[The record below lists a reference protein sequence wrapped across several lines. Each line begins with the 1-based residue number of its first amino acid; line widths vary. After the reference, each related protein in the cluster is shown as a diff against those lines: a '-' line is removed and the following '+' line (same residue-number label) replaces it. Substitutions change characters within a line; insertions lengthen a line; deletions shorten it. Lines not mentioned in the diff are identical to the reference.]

1 MISLGDNSENETE
14 ADTITNAT
22 KNIQYYIDNIADADY
37 LETDTLNGIL
47 ISALLSINYSLDCL
61 YGKLNI
67 IATVFQDCLAGNGDM
82 ESIYADA
89 KELEKKKV
97 EDECITNGYFT
108 YEDIV
113 NVTAEAMILYNAST
127 ICIRNNPLKLLLV
140 CGDWYD
146 DVDNTTIASTHN
158 ITEDDVNYFIAL
170 CEPADIT
177 DNIAESICSKKADDE
192 TGDEVS
198 ATYFK
203 FNTTQILAA
212 YDECNLTTSQQ
223 ENVCNMKNDGYSYV
237 NLITKY
243 SLYRAD
249 HVGGIYNNCA
259 LAVEIT
265 PADGTTMCNYQT
277 YGFAFDGPFAS
288 LWEPL
293 IAKYGMDTVEAYLA
307 NNCTDA
313 AGDTVSKKDHKTS
326 FDYHENHREPTFT
339 NSAGDTMSKKD
350 QKTSSVEIIPAD
362 GRVTCIYQAYGF
374 GFDGPLAPLWGP
386 LIDKYGMEAI
396 KAYLAN
402 NCTDAA
408 GDTMSKKDHKT
419 SFDYHENHREPALN
433 KLQDSNR

>member
-1 MISLGDNSENETE
+1 MTSKDFIALITEVISLGDNSENETE

-67 IATVFQDCLAGNGDM
+67 IAAVFQDCLAGNGDM

-127 ICIRNNPLKLLLV
+127 ICIRNNPLKQLLV

-146 DVDNTTIASTHN
+146 DVDNATIASTHN

-177 DNIAESICSKKADDE
+177 DNIAESICSKKANDE
-192 TGDEVS
+192 TGEEVS

-203 FNTTQILAA
+203 FNTTQILEA

-223 ENVCNMKNDGYSYV
+223 ENVCNMKNDGYSYDDV
-237 NLITKY
+237 ITKY
-243 SLYRAD
+243 ILYRAD
-249 HVGGIYNNCA
+249 HVRGVYNNCA

-265 PADGTTMCNYQT
+265 PADATTMCNYQT
-277 YGFAFDGPFAS
+277 FGFDFETYAA
-288 LWEPL
+288 LWDPL
-293 IAKYGMDTVEAYLA
+293 IAKYGMEAIEEHLA
-307 NNCTDA
+307 NECAD
-313 AGDTVSKKDHKTS
+313 
-326 FDYHENHREPTFT
+326 
-339 NSAGDTMSKKD
+339 SAGDTMSKKD
-350 QKTSSVEIIPAD
+350 QKSSSVEITSLD
-362 GRVTCIYQAYGF
+362 GHIMCNYQVFGF
-374 GFDGPLAPLWGP
+374 GFDGPFAHLWEP
-386 LIDKYGMEAI
+386 LIDNYGMEAI
-396 KAYLAN
+396 EAYLAN
-402 NCTDAA
+402 NCADFA
-408 GDTMSKKDHKT
+408 GDTMSKKGHKT
-419 SFDYHENHREPALN
+419 SFDYYENHREPALT

>member
-1 MISLGDNSENETE
+1 MTSKDFIALITSVISLGDNSENETE

-22 KNIQYYIDNIADADY
+22 KKIQYYIDNIADADY

-67 IATVFQDCLAGNGDM
+67 IAFVFQDCLAGNGDM

-89 KELEKKKV
+89 KELEKEKV

-113 NVTAEAMILYNAST
+113 NVTAEAMIFYNSST
-127 ICIRNNPLKLLLV
+127 VCIRNNPLKRLLV

-146 DVDNTTIASTHN
+146 DIDNATIASTHN

-177 DNIAESICSKKADDE
+177 DSIAEAVCSKKANDE
-192 TGDEVS
+192 TAAKVS
-198 ATYFK
+198 AAYLK
-203 FNTTQILAA
+203 YDTTQILAA
-212 YDECNLTTSQQ
+212 YDECNLTNPQQ
-223 ENVCNMKNDGYSYV
+223 QNVCNMKNDRYSYDNV
-237 NLITKY
+237 ITKY
-243 SLYRAD
+243 NLYRAD

-265 PADGTTMCNYQT
+265 PADGSTACNYQT
-277 YGFAFDGPFAS
+277 LGVAFDGPFAHF
-288 LWEPL
+288 WDGL
-293 IAKYGMDTVEAYLA
+293 ISTYGKEAIEAYLA

-313 AGDTVSKKDHKTS
+313 AGD
-326 FDYHENHREPTFT
+326 
-339 NSAGDTMSKKD
+339 A
-350 QKTSSVEIIPAD
+350 
-362 GRVTCIYQAYGF
+362 
-374 GFDGPLAPLWGP
+374 
-386 LIDKYGMEAI
+386 
-396 KAYLAN
+396 
-402 NCTDAA
+402 
-408 GDTMSKKDHKT
+408 MSKKDHKT
-419 SFDYHENHREPALN
+419 SFDYHKNHREPVLT

>member
-1 MISLGDNSENETE
+1 MTSDDFIALITSVISLGDNSENETE

-22 KNIQYYIDNIADADY
+22 KKIQYYIDNIADADY

-67 IATVFQDCLAGNGDM
+67 IASVFQDCLAGNGDM

-89 KELEKKKV
+89 KDLEKKKV

-113 NVTAEAMILYNAST
+113 NVTAEAMMLYNVST
-127 ICIRNNPLKLLLV
+127 VCIRNNLLKKLLV

-146 DVDNTTIASTHN
+146 DVVNTTIASNHN

-177 DNIAESICSKKADDE
+177 DNIAESLCSKKANDE
-192 TGDEVS
+192 TGAEVS

-203 FNTTQILAA
+203 YNTIQILAA

-223 ENVCNMKNDGYSYV
+223 ENVCNMKNDGYGYDDV
-237 NLITKY
+237 VTRY

-277 YGFAFDGPFAS
+277 YNFAFNGTFAN

-293 IAKYGMDTVEAYLA
+293 ISKYGMVAIEAYLE
-307 NNCTDA
+307 NNCTAA
-313 AGDTVSKKDHKTS
+313 AGD
-326 FDYHENHREPTFT
+326 
-339 NSAGDTMSKKD
+339 AMS
-350 QKTSSVEIIPAD
+350 E
-362 GRVTCIYQAYGF
+362 
-374 GFDGPLAPLWGP
+374 
-386 LIDKYGMEAI
+386 
-396 KAYLAN
+396 
-402 NCTDAA
+402 
-408 GDTMSKKDHKT
+408 KDHKT
-419 SFDYHENHREPALN
+419 SFDYHENHREPALT
-433 KLQDSNR
+433 KLQDPNR